1 VQVLSKRNQYETIWL
16 DGDGQPL
23 PAAEQEWMRR
33 ENAREAGRRAR
44 ENSVFNAR
52 IALIHEFER
61 QQLEKRE
68 WISFA
73 EIIDWRSRDRIDGS
87 INEHKYQQTLDD
99 LRREIAAGT
108 FFFERGHPRILFI
121 SPQYRVRR
129 GILADLS
136 AANEGNW
143 VSRQRW
149 LAWAESHSPA
159 ILTDAVLMWCWI
171 PRDICLTWCANLPFQ
186 PKPEWNQSWKPSG
199 GGHFKES
206 DSVKAPAKRGPPYK
220 YDWPLIEKYVVEAM
234 DHNGCFSMDDPD
246 WSKLPQLMNVI
257 LEKLGME
264 EPTSQLR
271 KNVGEFCEAWR
282 KKKSTTEN

>member
-1 VQVLSKRNQYETIWL
+1 
-16 DGDGQPL
+16 
-23 PAAEQEWMRR
+23 MRR
-33 ENAREAGRRAR
+33 GKAARRAR

-73 EIIDWRSRDRIDGS
+73 EIIDWRSRDRIDGL

-159 ILTDAVLMWCWI
+159 ILTDALMLCWI
-171 PRDICLTWCANLPFQ
+171 PRSVCLSWCANVPFE
-186 PKPEWNQSWKPSG
+186 PKPDWTDRAPTSGPSSTGPIKPTKLTWDQAKAAYADRR
-199 GGHFKES
+199 KELL
-206 DSVKAPAKRGPPYK
+206 P
-220 YDWPLIEKYVVEAM
+220 
-234 DHNGCFSMDDPD
+234 
-246 WSKLPQLMNVI
+246 KLPTIKKDKAWVASMNLPRQWVF
-257 LEKLGME
+257 E
-264 EPTSQLR
+264 LR
-271 KNVGEFCEAWR
+271 KPHQNNKQGRPGA
-282 KKKSTTEN
+282 KK